1 MNKRVHEIAKERGM
15 APKELL
21 QRLQGAGIE
30 VKAVSSSVDEAVAS
44 RVLGNGDGAAGPAP
58 DPASAAQAPAAEA
71 PAAAQAPARDQAP
84 PEQRPAR
91 EQPPAAAR
99 GQQPGGDGAPA
110 PAAPTGS
117 AQQHK
122 RPTRDSL
129 QGERA
134 PGAPGGRRRV
144 VIDSQ
149 ASRRA
154 PGGGA
159 PPSTQPP
166 RRQRRGRRRRGVYD
180 EEAESRPSTS
190 AAALAEPSAIR
201 INSGST
207 VKDVAEYLG
216 VQVPEVMKKLMA
228 LGEMKTLTQTL
239 SDDSIQLLAAE
250 LNKDVEIVHSEDEAV
265 AEPVFDD
272 ADEDLVERAP
282 V

>member
-44 RVLGNGDGAAGPAP
+44 RVLGNGDGAAPPAP
-58 DPASAAQAPAAEA
+58 DEVPAAPASAAAQPQAGEQAPAGEQQS
-71 PAAAQAPARDQAP
+71 AQAPR
-84 PEQRPAR
+84 
-91 EQPPAAAR
+91 
-99 GQQPGGDGAPA
+99 QPGGDGAQAATPA
-110 PAAPTGS
+110 PARPAGQ
-117 AQQHK
+117 QQHK

-207 VKDVAEYLG
+207 VKDVAEYLV
-216 VQVPEVMKKLMA
+216 VQVP
-228 LGEMKTLTQTL
+228 G
-239 SDDSIQLLAAE
+239 
-250 LNKDVEIVHSEDEAV
+250 
-265 AEPVFDD
+265 
-272 ADEDLVERAP
+272 
-282 V
+282 